1 MKKILLVPMS
11 ICWLYFMSGVV
22 ALILIHLAILLS
34 IFIPNNVVDNVM
46 AFITELGNNR
56 IVGLLALIVF
66 IGQYFLAYRLYLF
79 FKAKAS

>member
-11 ICWLYFMSGVV
+11 ICWLYFMSGVI

-34 IFIPNNVVDNVM
+34 IFIPNNVLDSVM
-46 AFITELGNNR
+46 AFITELGNNGV
-56 IVGLLALIVF
+56 VGLLALIVF

-79 FKAKAS
+79 FKAKAA

>member
-46 AFITELGNNR
+46 AFITELGNNG

-79 FKAKAS
+79 FKAKTS

>member
-11 ICWLYFMSGVV
+11 ICWLYFMSGVI

-46 AFITELGNNR
+46 AFITELGNNG

>member
-11 ICWLYFMSGVV
+11 ICWLYFMSGVI

-79 FKAKAS
+79 FKARAA

>member
-1 MKKILLVPMS
+1 MIILLS
-11 ICWLYFMSGVV
+11 QFCH
-22 ALILIHLAILLS
+22 ILIHLAILLS

-46 AFITELGNNR
+46 AFITELGNNG

>member
-11 ICWLYFMSGVV
+11 IYWLYFMSGVV

-46 AFITELGNNR
+46 AFITELGNNG

>member
-46 AFITELGNNR
+46 AFITELGNNG

>member
-46 AFITELGNNR
+46 AFITELGNNGV
-56 IVGLLALIVF
+56 VGLLALIVF

>member
-1 MKKILLVPMS
+1 
-11 ICWLYFMSGVV
+11 MSGVV

>member
-1 MKKILLVPMS
+1 MS

-46 AFITELGNNR
+46 AFITELGNNG

>member
-34 IFIPNNVVDNVM
+34 IFIPNNVLGNVM
-46 AFITELGNNR
+46 AFITELGNNG
-56 IVGLLALIVF
+56 IVGLVALIVF
-66 IGQYFLAYRLYLF
+66 VGQYILAYRLYLF
-79 FKAKAS
+79 FKARAA